1 MKKSGVTVA
10 GIAMSCE
17 LYDKEANVRKAL
29 RYIDD
34 AAEIGAQIVLLQE
47 VFSTGY
53 VIYHLQ
59 SEKTRDLAES
69 IPGPTTDRIA
79 EKARE
84 HGIYVISPIY
94 EKAGPGLYYNSAPVL
109 NPDGEIIGVQRKTH
123 IVGGFWGGEGF
134 YWRIGHEYKV
144 FDTEF
149 GRFGVIICYDRHFP
163 ENWRNMVLGGA
174 EIVFV
179 PAAASYPHWDI
190 ELRVMSYQNNVFTV
204 AVNRVGEETMQHAS
218 AEFPGTSLIANPMG
232 DILAKLKRGV
242 EGVISYTINL
252 EEVDRARRETA
263 FFYNLRPELYKRL
276 SDPLVS

>member
-1 MKKSGVTVA
+1 MNKGGVTVA

-29 RYIDD
+29 GYIDD
-34 AAEIGAQIVLLQE
+34 AAYRGAQIVLLQE

-53 VIYHLQ
+53 VIYHQ
-59 SEKTRDLAES
+59 RSEETRDLAES
-69 IPGPTTDRIA
+69 IPSPTTDRVA

-109 NPDGEIIGVQRKTH
+109 NPDGELIGVQRKTH

-134 YWRIGHEYKV
+134 YWRTGHEYKV

-163 ENWRNMVLGGA
+163 ENWRNMVLRGA

-204 AVNRVGEETMQHAS
+204 AVNRVGEEKEQQART
-218 AEFPGTSLIANPMG
+218 EFPGTSLVANPMG
-232 DILAKLKRGV
+232 DILAQLKHGE
-242 EGVISYTINL
+242 EGVIAYTINL

-276 SDPLVS
+276 SQPLVS